1 MHHHRHHEP
10 GNPPVRKISN
20 KARILFALSLGSV
33 LVCLML
39 LIQIAFDLESPLTR
53 YEARSAGTVVE
64 LRFHHGLGTRTE
76 IRTTTD
82 ILLVV
87 DAARLAIGQEVV
99 LQNSKTNERLCVKD
113 LQRCW
118 RVANE

>member
-1 MHHHRHHEP
+1 MQHHRHHEP
-10 GNPPVRKISN
+10 GNPPVSKISN
-20 KARILFALSLGSV
+20 KARILFALSLVIV

-53 YEARSAGTVVE
+53 YATRSVGTVAE

-87 DAARLAIGQEVV
+87 EAARLAIGQEVV
-99 LQNSKTNERLCVKD
+99 LQHSKTNERLCVKD

-118 RVANE
+118 RVVNR